1 MTEKEK
7 KNKSGE
13 ISRRDFLKDAGLILG
28 GTAIGSTVLLAAC
41 GGEETTKTVTTTAPG
56 GTETKTIT
64 ETAGEV
70 TKTVTITKTVEVPVG
85 EAAENVINLTVNGH
99 KYEIQAEPEDTLHEV
114 LREKLG
120 FVSPKDMCNGFG
132 ACGSCSVIMDG
143 RPILSCMTLA
153 IECDGA
159 IIETAEGIA
168 ESKPE
173 LVDAYIMN
181 HCMQC
186 GYCTPGFLVTSKAL
200 LDHNPNPTEED
211 IREAL
216 TGNICRC
223 GTYPA
228 HITAVLET
236 AGSI

>member
-7 KNKSGE
+7 KKSGE

-120 FVSPKDMCNGFG
+120 FISPKDMCNGFG